1 MDITISNRQRS
12 VRVDLGWLRTFS
24 AAALEV
30 CTELSGDGEFALRE
44 LDEVEVAIVSDAVIA
59 RVHVDF
65 MGIAGATDV
74 ITFDHGEIVISAQT
88 AATCA
93 AERGHSVN
101 EELAL
106 YIVHGLLHLNG
117 YDDMTPPERRA
128 MHTVQNRVWRAL
140 RKRFAV

>member
-12 VRVDLGWLRTFS
+12 VRVDLRWLRKFS
-24 AAALEV
+24 AAALEL
-30 CTELSGDGEFALRE
+30 CAELSGDDEFALRE

-65 MGIAGATDV
+65 MGIEGATDV
-74 ITFDHGEIVISAQT
+74 ITFDHGELVISAPT
-88 AATCA
+88 AAACA
-93 AERGHSVN
+93 AERGHTVD

-128 MHTVQNRVWRAL
+128 MHAVQNRVWRAL
-140 RKRFAV
+140 RKRFPV